1 MTDALGT
8 DARMTVDPPGSLV
21 ARDAR
26 LRIEGATRTGG
37 HALTRRSGRYGR
49 YGSTCPSETARPM
62 IARIRALRE
71 QCASWAICP
80 SASTSF
86 GVRHTGMGLASLVSF
101 LFTLIGAYK
110 VDIER
115 SRSISSWS
123 VELSAQGD
131 YFAARLGS
139 DSRNLS
145 YAEYPCPFRDLFSS
159 KIFSSL
165 KE

>member
-62 IARIRALRE
+62 IARMSALRE
-71 QCASWAICP
+71 QWASWAILCNV
-80 SASTSF
+80 SRSESSRGTGVGRGRSSF
-86 GVRHTGMGLASLVSF
+86 SVMHISVDKT
-101 LFTLIGAYK
+101 
-110 VDIER
+110 DIEA
-115 SRSISSWS
+115 SRSISLFDRWHD
-123 VELSAQGD
+123 QD
-131 YFAARLGS
+131 CQRLRY
-139 DSRNLS
+139 SRKVS
-145 YAEYPCPFRDLFSS
+145 YVPCRTNFFSS
-159 KIFSSL
+159 KILWSFD
-165 KE
+165 E